1 MYLEST
7 LFPLFPLMLLVWVLV
22 PFQLVVVAHQHL
34 LPRIHP
40 SIPCWQNDYDHNP
53 RMITTPFQ
61 NLRMN
66 LGTNSHFVLR
76 GKYLLLQ
83 ASFSFVGWSPLLITC
98 PVPLTNLHL
107 APESSWLY
115 AWLSWCAWSFAF
127 FPHPLWLTKGQRVR
141 EETN

>member
-83 ASFSFVGWSPLLITC
+83 ASFSFVGWFPSPH
-98 PVPLTNLHL
+98 HL
-107 APESSWLY
+107 PCTINKSSSSSWIQLT
-115 AWLSWCAWSFAF
+115 LCLTFMVCLELCLFS
-127 FPHPLWLTKGQRVR
+127 HPLRLTKGQTVR